1 MKPKQLL
8 AKTVVL
14 GLLASTFVP
23 LIANAAVGELTS
35 RSATLS
41 TSQAGATANVTF
53 AFTSSAAAGSYT
65 AKGIQFQMCTSPL
78 AGSCTQPT
86 GADFSTASSTLG
98 GQTGISGFAE
108 SNKTTTEY
116 DITNSSGSTLNQT
129 AATVTINGLTLP
141 SSANQEFYF
150 RITTYLDTALSN
162 PSGGEDFGGIAV
174 STAQQITVSG
184 TMPESL
190 LFCVGTSGSNCGNIT
205 GSSVSLGT
213 FSPAG
218 TNSGTSVMD
227 VSTNAGSGYAIT
239 QNGTVPT
246 SGSNTIAAM
255 GTQTLNSSGCAV
267 SCTSTT
273 GVSQFGT
280 NVRANTTP
288 SVGADVT
295 PTGGGYNGA
304 GSGGYNTPNSFRFFT
319 GDTVA
324 SSSQVSNAQL
334 FTNSYVVNVA
344 GSQAAGLYTATMT
357 YICTATF

>member
-1 MKPKQLL
+1 MKPKRILSKL
-8 AKTVVL
+8 VVL
-14 GLLASTFVP
+14 GLIAATLVP
-23 LIANAAVGELTS
+23 LEANAAVGELTS

-41 TSQAGATANVTF
+41 TSQAGATANVVLT
-53 AFTSSAAAGSYT
+53 FTSSAAAGSYL
-65 AKGIQFQMCTSPL
+65 AKGIQFQLCDSPL
-78 AGSCTQPT
+78 AGTCNQPT
-86 GADFSTASSTLG
+86 GANFSTASSTLG

-108 SNKTTTEY
+108 SNKTATEY
-116 DITNSSGSTLNQT
+116 DITNSSGSTLNST
-129 AATVTINGLTLP
+129 AVTVTINGLTLP
-141 SSANQEFYF
+141 STANQEFYF
-150 RITTYLDTALSN
+150 RVTTYTDTGLSA

-190 LFCVGTSGSNCGNIT
+190 VFCVGTSGSNCTNMS
-205 GSSVSLGT
+205 GSAVNLGT

-218 TNSGTSVMD
+218 TNTGTSLMD

-239 QNGTVPT
+239 VNGTVPT

-255 GTQTLNSSGCAV
+255 GTQSANSAGCAV

-273 GVSQFGT
+273 GTGQFGT

-295 PTGGGYNGA
+295 PTGAGYNGA
-304 GSGGYNTPNSFRFFT
+304 GAGGYNTANSFRFFT

-324 SSSQVSNAQL
+324 SSTQVSNSQL
-334 FTNSYVVNVA
+334 FTNSYLVNVA
-344 GSQAAGLYTATMT
+344 GSQAAGLYTSTMT